1 MMPMEDLMTNM
12 RGVVGHSEMV
22 TIKLQKLQSCGERR
36 ESGVR
41 SGNMIQQQQ
50 ALFSKVIAIV

>member
-1 MMPMEDLMTNM
+1 MPMEDLMTNM
-12 RGVVGHSEMV
+12 RGVVGHSEML
-22 TIKLQKLQSCGERR
+22 TIKLQSCGERR